1 MGPQGVQGPQGDMG
15 PQGVQGPQGDTG
27 PQGPQGT
34 EGPQGVQGV
43 QGPQG
48 DMGPQGPQGAQG
60 DMGPQGVQGPQGD
73 MGPQG
78 VQGPQG
84 DTGPQGT
91 EGPQGPQGVMG
102 DTGPTGPVGGT
113 SGQVLYN
120 SGGLA
125 TSTNNLLFD
134 GTDLEL
140 KGNLTLG
147 GVVTFN
153 GTATYVLSTNTVYTD
168 NLIEIHAPPG
178 GVDSQWTSNDGKDIG
193 FRFHYY
199 TASTDTNA
207 ALVLDNATKEL
218 HWYNSGAESNTG
230 TFTSATYGTFKTGSI
245 KLASSA
251 SVHNATSGA
260 LQVAGGVGIGGN
272 VFVDG
277 IITATN
283 ISSTGQV
290 RFATDVS
297 GSVASFGTVGDR
309 VWIVGGAA
317 NNTIYSEN
325 YQLQIAPG
333 GQYWSTQGAVF
344 TSTSLTINYTATSI
358 STNTGA
364 LQVRGGVGIG
374 GALYLGETSFIGG
387 AEILTTATVGL
398 YTGFTPTTVSAG
410 TDTAVNTST
419 GAITIWNTSTL
430 QSITNRGA
438 TTNNVISITNT
449 SSSTST
455 TAGALVV
462 GGGVGIGGDLNVAGN
477 IIIGGGLL
485 GGPLGTSFI
494 TLPGDTYSTNTV
506 LTIENYGGGGV
517 GIQSAVSLN
526 AVSTDIFASKFITYS
541 VGYLGKM
548 GATYISGNKIV
559 LVKCL
564 RLPDVDS
571 AIMFTGNSGLAGS
584 GVSVNTTY
592 YVATVNPTSNTD
604 AEITLY
610 ASGNSGATLTITAS
624 SIGGD
629 IIWFDPSTT
638 AGAIEN
644 MNIGTL
650 VPATGNF
657 TRVGITNNTA
667 STSTTSGALIVA
679 GGVGIGGSLY
689 VGTASYINGS
699 LILTTATVNLY
710 SNQTSI
716 FAGTDTA
723 VSTSTGAITVW
734 NKSTLQS
741 ITSRGATTDNAV
753 SITNTA
759 SSTSTTTGALVVGGG
774 LGISGSLYVGGTV
787 NATNF
792 VGAFSGTISGTSY
805 RTDSSVYTTTGTS
818 QIIID
823 SFSTATFRSAS
834 YTIQMTSPLGYH
846 VCTLNVIH
854 NGITSDCIQFGDIKM
869 GTTVG
874 TFTSVVSSGT
884 VQIAMTPQSTGTTTV
899 LFIKT
904 LLNNI

>member
-1 MGPQGVQGPQGDMG
+1 MSFPSSPANGQIEIVNNISYRWSDSLTAWVRVALTSVNTLTANRVNVIGTANSTSTNSGALTVAGGAGIGGNLYVGGEIFAQKLTVELTTVTTTLVTTDDIIKTTNATVSSSTDTGALTVVGGVGIGGALYVNEISFVAGSQIITTATIAEFAYLGPSGPQGVQGPQGPQGIEG
-15 PQGVQGPQGDTG
+15 PQGVQGPQGEMGPEG
-27 PQGPQGT
+27 PQGPQGI
-34 EGPQGVQGV
+34 E
-43 QGPQG
+43 
-48 DMGPQGPQGAQG
+48 GPQGPQGEMGPEGPQG
-60 DMGPQGVQGPQGD
+60 PQGIEGPQGVQGPQGI
-73 MGPQG
+73 
-78 VQGPQG
+78 
-84 DTGPQGT
+84 
-91 EGPQGPQGVMG
+91 EGPQGPQGIEGPQGVV
-102 DTGPTGPVGGT
+102 GPTGPVGGT

-207 ALVLDNATKEL
+207 ALVLDNTTKEL

-398 YTGFTPTTVSAG
+398 YTGFTPTVISAG

-430 QSITNRGA
+430 QSITNRGSS
-438 TTNNVISITNT
+438 TNNAISITNT
-449 SSSTST
+449 SSSTSIT
-455 TAGALVV
+455 TGALTI
-462 GGGVGIGGDLNVAGN
+462 GGGLGIGGDLY
-477 IIIGGGLL
+477 L
-485 GGPLGTSFI
+485 GG
-494 TLPGDTYSTNTV
+494 
-506 LTIENYGGGGV
+506 
-517 GIQSAVSLN
+517 
-526 AVSTDIFASKFITYS
+526 
-541 VGYLGKM
+541 
-548 GATYISGNKIV
+548 
-559 LVKCL
+559 
-564 RLPDVDS
+564 
-571 AIMFTGNSGLAGS
+571 
-584 GVSVNTTY
+584 
-592 YVATVNPTSNTD
+592 
-604 AEITLY
+604 TLY
-610 ASGNSGATLTITAS
+610 QGNQQ
-624 SIGGD
+624 
-629 IIWFDPSTT
+629 
-638 AGAIEN
+638 
-644 MNIGTL
+644 
-650 VPATGNF
+650 
-657 TRVGITNNTA
+657 
-667 STSTTSGALIVA
+667 
-679 GGVGIGGSLY
+679 
-689 VGTASYINGS
+689 
-699 LILTTATVNLY
+699 ILTTATINQY

-723 VSTSTGAITVW
+723 ISTSTGVITVW
-734 NKSTLQS
+734 NTSTLQS
-741 ITSRGATTDNAV
+741 ITNRGSATNNVV
-753 SITNTA
+753 SITNTS
-759 SSTSTTTGALVVGGG
+759 SSTSTTTGALVVTGGV
-774 LGISGSLYVGGTV
+774 GIGGSLSVGGTV

-792 VGAFSGTISGTSY
+792 VGVFSGTISGTSY
-805 RTDSSVYTTTGTS
+805 QTDSGVYTTTGTS
-818 QIIID
+818 QIILD
-823 SFSTATFRSAS
+823 SFSTASFRSAS

-884 VQIAMTPQSTGTTTV
+884 VQIAMSPQSTGTTTV
-899 LFIKT
+899 LFVKT